1 MLLNF
6 TLLFY
11 FILFFLLFWFKTDLD
26 SNQQIKYKERES
38 NRRQRLTTSAKIV
51 WKPTANH
58 SKIVRRIPTTARRRW
73 KPQPKTFS
81 FEKKMSKDMASSL
94 EKEQTPTSSFKKSE
108 SWQRRLLAL
117 PKKETT
123 MAASSEK
130 IIEDSKVIFFL
141 GLFWRLKSKTN

>member
-38 NRRQRLTTSAKIV
+38 NRRRRLTTSAKIV

-81 FEKKMSKDMASSL
+81 FEKKCRKIWLHHWRRSKPQPPLLRNLKAGKGDYWL
-94 EKEQTPTSSFKKSE
+94 CQKKK
-108 SWQRRLLAL
+108 RR
-117 PKKETT
+117 
-123 MAASSEK
+123 
-130 IIEDSKVIFFL
+130 
-141 GLFWRLKSKTN
+141 WRRQVRK